1 MITRIIRFSI
11 ANRIFVLLAA
21 LVLAAWGTWAVK
33 NTPVDALPD
42 LSDVQV
48 IVRTNYP
55 GQAPQIVENQ
65 VTYPLTTT
73 MLSVPGVKT
82 VRGYSFFGDSFVYVI
97 FDEHTDLYWARSR
110 VLEYLNQI
118 QGRIPANA
126 KSSLGPDATGVG
138 WVYEYALIAKNKTLA
153 ELRKKYPNYNYK
165 EATLNPTNPR
175 DRASDWEADLVQNFR
190 NRPDSKEITGQRDTP
205 TGRSLYVAH
214 PIRIETAACLP
225 CHSTPGVAPPSMIKV
240 YGNANGFGWKLNE
253 VVGAQVVSVPM
264 SVPLENA
271 NQAFRTFMVSLAGVF
286 GAVFVVLNL
295 MLSSLI
301 IGPVS
306 RMSAAADKI
315 STGDFDQPEF
325 PEEGKDEVAVL
336 ANAFNRMRR
345 SLEKAMQMIDG

>member
-1 MITRIIRFSI
+1 MGLRLKF
-11 ANRIFVLLAA
+11 NLVLLGVFLAGFGVAGYISHDMLFCHAREQVLAEARLVMEAA
-21 LVLAAWGTWAVK
+21 LA
-33 NTPVDALPD
+33 
-42 LSDVQV
+42 
-48 IVRTNYP
+48 
-55 GQAPQIVENQ
+55 
-65 VTYPLTTT
+65 
-73 MLSVPGVKT
+73 
-82 VRGYSFFGDSFVYVI
+82 VRGYTVAQVRPHLDSIMHEQFLPQTV
-97 FDEHTDLYWARSR
+97 
-110 VLEYLNQI
+110 
-118 QGRIPANA
+118 PAYA
-126 KSSLGPDATGVG
+126 AT
-138 WVYEYALIAKNKTLA
+138 ETLA

-345 SLEKAMQMIDG
+345 SLEKAMQMIDS

>member
-1 MITRIIRFSI
+1 MKLILKFNLAFLVVFLIGLAVSGYAARDLLQSN
-11 ANRIFVLLAA
+11 AEHEVLDTAGLLIQKAE
-21 LVLAAWGTWAVK
+21 AVRNYTAQQVAPLLQTQMK
-33 NTPVDALPD
+33 YTFLP
-42 LSDVQV
+42 Q
-48 IVRTNYP
+48 
-55 GQAPQIVENQ
+55 
-65 VTYPLTTT
+65 
-73 MLSVPGVKT
+73 SVP
-82 VRGYSFFGDSFVYVI
+82 SFAAI
-97 FDEHTDLYWARSR
+97 E
-110 VLEYLNQI
+110 VLKGLTQKFPEY
-118 QGRIPANA
+118 
-126 KSSLGPDATGVG
+126 T
-138 WVYEYALIAKNKTLA
+138 
-153 ELRKKYPNYNYK
+153 YK
-165 EATLNPTNPR
+165 AAMLNPTNPR

-286 GAVFVVLNL
+286 GAVFLVLNL

-345 SLEKAMQMIDG
+345 SLEKAMQMIDS